1 MSEIAMPRLSDS
13 MEQGTILTWLKA
25 DGDQVAEGDDLVE
38 IETDKA
44 TMTYPSPGQGV
55 LSIIAAEGSTLA
67 VGAPIAGLAA
77 DAAAGAGTAEAAGS
91 QPSSAEPSAFAL
103 PAGLV
108 GAGLANGGAETAG
121 VRATPIA
128 RRLARVHGVDLASLH
143 GSGPRGRVMRR
154 DVAAAAG
161 VRLEVAAAPGIAP
174 DYTATASVA
183 TSSPPRVIRPAP
195 PPDERASGAIE
206 LAGHPA
212 PMVRE
217 LTRVQQVIARRMAQ
231 AQATVPDFQVET
243 EASMDAALGL
253 RAELKDA
260 AVGEEIVPSINDLV
274 VKACALAL
282 RSHPLANG
290 SYREDG
296 FELHDRINV
305 GIAVAA
311 EQALLVP
318 TITDADSRSL
328 GSIAGEARRL
338 SESARNGS
346 ILPSELSG
354 ATFTVSNL
362 GMFGMTAIKPVVN
375 MPQAAILGVGAL
387 RSVLA
392 RDGEGEIVDRS
403 LLTLTLS
410 CDHRILYGADAA
422 RFLSDVRA
430 LLEAPM
436 RLVL

>member
-25 DGDQVAEGDDLVE
+25 NGDQVAEGEDLVE

-77 DAAAGAGTAEAAGS
+77 DAAAGAGAAEAAGS
-91 QPSSAEPSAFAL
+91 QPSSAEPSPSAL

-128 RRLARVHGVDLASLH
+128 RRLARVHGVDVASLH

-161 VRLEVAAAPGIAP
+161 VTLEVAAAPGIAP
-174 DYTATASVA
+174 GYAATASVA
-183 TSSPPRVIRPAP
+183 TSSPPRAIPSAP
-195 PPDERASGAIE
+195 PPDERISG
-206 LAGHPA
+206 AGHPA
-212 PMVRE
+212 PRVRE
-217 LTRVQQVIARRMAQ
+217 LTRMQQVVARRMAQ

-243 EASMDAALGL
+243 EASMDAALRL
-253 RAELKDA
+253 RTELKDA
-260 AVGEEIVPSINDLV
+260 AVGEEVVPSINDLV

-282 RSHPLANG
+282 CSHPLANG
-290 SYREDG
+290 SYGEDG
-296 FELHDRINV
+296 FELHDRINL

-375 MPQAAILGVGAL
+375 MPQAAILGSERCGACWRATTRA
-387 RSVLA
+387 RSSTA
-392 RDGEGEIVDRS
+392 R
-403 LLTLTLS
+403 
-410 CDHRILYGADAA
+410 C
-422 RFLSDVRA
+422 
-430 LLEAPM
+430 
-436 RLVL
+436 